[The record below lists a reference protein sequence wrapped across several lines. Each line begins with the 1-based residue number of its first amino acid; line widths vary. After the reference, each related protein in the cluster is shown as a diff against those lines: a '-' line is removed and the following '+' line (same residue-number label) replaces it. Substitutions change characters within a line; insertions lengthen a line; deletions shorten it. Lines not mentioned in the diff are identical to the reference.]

1 MRPCLPSYLGS
12 IHPKKFT
19 RKKFKGIFQM
29 SINLTKTNVAHFN
42 MVEQQIRPWNVY
54 DSNILD
60 ALCYVDRAQFV
71 PSSYINV
78 AFADA
83 DLPLDNGAHLLS
95 PKVTARL
102 IQSLK
107 LQTSD
112 KVLEIGCGLGYSAA
126 LMSHMCREV
135 NSFDVDANL
144 VELAT
149 KNLAQAQLLNV
160 SVQVGDGYAQAAVGQ
175 FNAILIQASLAS
187 APEALFEALS
197 TGGRLVCVIGQ
208 APSMVAMCYTKLA
221 DGSMNAQAVFDT
233 STPRLATQV
242 EASQFTF

>member
-1 MRPCLPSYLGS
+1 
-12 IHPKKFT
+12 
-19 RKKFKGIFQM
+19 M
-29 SINLTKTNVAHFN
+29 SINLTKTNTAHFN

-60 ALCYVDRAQFV
+60 ALCYVDRTQFV
-71 PSSYINV
+71 PSSYTNL

-83 DLPLDNGAHLLS
+83 DLPLGNGASLLT

-107 LQTSD
+107 LQISD
-112 KVLEIGCGLGYSAA
+112 TVLEIGCGLGYSAA

-135 NSFDVDANL
+135 NSFDVDTNL

-160 SVQVGDGYAQAAVGQ
+160 TVQVGDGYAQAIGSQ
-175 FNAILIQASLAS
+175 FDAILIQASLAS
-187 APEALFEALS
+187 APEALFESLN

-208 APSMVAMCYTKLA
+208 TPSMIAMCYTKLA
-221 DGSMNAQAVFDT
+221 DGSIHTQAVFDT
-233 STPRLATQV
+233 STPRLVTQI
-242 EASQFTF
+242 ETSQFIF

>member
-1 MRPCLPSYLGS
+1 
-12 IHPKKFT
+12 
-19 RKKFKGIFQM
+19 M
-29 SINLTKTNVAHFN
+29 SINLTKTNAAHFN

-71 PSSYINV
+71 PNQYASL
-78 AFADA
+78 AFADV

-95 PKVTARL
+95 PKVAARL

-149 KNLAQAQLLNV
+149 KNLAKAQLLNV
-160 SVQVGDGYAQAAVGQ
+160 SVQVGDGDAQAATGQ

-187 APEALFEALS
+187 APEALFKGLS
-197 TGGRLVCVIGQ
+197 AGGRLVCVIGQ
-208 APSMVAMCYTKLA
+208 VPSMVAMCYTKQA
-221 DGSMNAQAVFDT
+221 DGSIHEQAVFDT
-233 STPRLATQV
+233 STPRLATQT

>member
-1 MRPCLPSYLGS
+1 
-12 IHPKKFT
+12 
-19 RKKFKGIFQM
+19 M
-29 SINLTKTNVAHFN
+29 SINLTKTNAAHFN

-71 PSSYINV
+71 PNQYASL
-78 AFADA
+78 AFADV
-83 DLPLDNGAHLLS
+83 DLPLENGAHLLS
-95 PKVTARL
+95 PKVAARL

-135 NSFDVDANL
+135 NSFDVDSNL

-149 KNLAQAQLLNV
+149 KNLAKAQLLNV
-160 SVQVGDGYAQAAVGQ
+160 SVQVGDGDAQAATGQ
-175 FNAILIQASLAS
+175 FNAILIQASLAN
-187 APEALFEALS
+187 APEALFKSLS

-208 APSMVAMCYTKLA
+208 TPSMVAMCYTKLA
-221 DGSMNAQAVFDT
+221 DGNIHAQAIFDT
-233 STPRLATQV
+233 STPRLATQT